1 MNLSL
6 NYKEICIIEVMDFS
20 KLFKKAKKEFGSNL
34 TMKIGHP
41 PKMKSSSCF
50 CLWSDL
56 LGFSKIFVETNW
68 ELNKSQMEKIYSR
81 LEAAH
86 SSALYYST
94 PFERNLILNDGIAKV
109 FHPKSKVEDK
119 NNILSISIFLR
130 SCVELHMSINETEHE
145 NGFPGSRTVLAFGE
159 NIEYLTEE
167 VRFDDYVWNYSK
179 PKGSEISSL
188 ANSVGNPIVIYNPKE
203 MQMNTAFSKAY
214 ILESGGGK
222 AGLPGN
228 YMYIDKSVIDAIDK
242 YARDK
247 GYHPIW
253 QENGDMMNYFIPYV
267 NGDLS
272 RVVLGFSFDK
282 NVIHPQ
288 GIIYETEVY
297 KLLRYYPWDE
307 YTNEFYFNVNNP
319 SHR

>member
-1 MNLSL
+1 
-6 NYKEICIIEVMDFS
+6 MDFS
-20 KLFKKAKKEFGSNL
+20 KLFKGAKKEFGSNL

-56 LGFSKIFVETNW
+56 LGFSKIFVEANW
-68 ELNKSQMEKIYSR
+68 ELNKSQMEKIYNR

-228 YMYIDKSVIDAIDK
+228 YMYIDKSVIYAIDK

-253 QENGDMMNYFIPYV
+253 QVNGDMMNYFVPYV

-307 YTNEFYFNVNNP
+307 YTNEFYFDVNNP

>member
-1 MNLSL
+1 
-6 NYKEICIIEVMDFS
+6 MDFS
-20 KLFKKAKKEFGSNL
+20 KLFKGAKKEFGSNL

-56 LGFSKIFVETNW
+56 LGFSKIFVEANW

-145 NGFPGSRTVLAFGE
+145 NGFPGIRTVLAFGE

-242 YARDK
+242 YAIDK

-253 QENGDMMNYFIPYV
+253 QVNGDMMNYFVPYV

-282 NVIHPQ
+282 NVIHSQ

-307 YTNEFYFNVNNP
+307 YTNEFYFDVNNP